1 VSVTPPPLK
10 VREVLGGS
18 SPAFD
23 KESGV
28 GTVKYTP
35 GPALINP
42 AGTVLGGYLSAML
55 DDVAGLATW
64 YAAGERPFATAQM
77 STTFLRGVK
86 EGEALTGSAWVTGHG
101 RRQAFAEA
109 KLTRDSDGRTVATA
123 TLVQT
128 YLD

>member
-1 VSVTPPPLK
+1 MSVTPPPLK
-10 VREVLGGS
+10 VREILGGHD
-18 SPAFD
+18 PAFD

-28 GTVKYTP
+28 GSVRYMP
-35 GPALINP
+35 GQALINP

-64 YAAGERPFATAQM
+64 DAAGERPFATAQM
-77 STTFLRGVK
+77 STTFLRRAK
-86 EGEALTGSAWVTGHG
+86 EGEGLTGTAWVTGYG